1 MLDGTLCEI
10 QTFEVTEYGRLINE
24 ATALRYDGDE
34 VSAVGIWE
42 RVLELDENNE
52 LAHVGIGKAY
62 LTAGDYKQAM
72 KHLRIGMA
80 REYYSV
86 AYRRYR
92 NEMLRKG
99 ASAFLS
105 CIVILAIALL
115 ATRRFRKKER
125 RR

>member
-1 MLDGTLCEI
+1 E
-10 QTFEVTEYGRLINE
+10 
-24 ATALRYDGDE
+24 
-34 VSAVGIWE
+34 
-42 RVLELDENNE
+42 
-52 LAHVGIGKAY
+52 AY

-72 KHLRIGMA
+72 KHLKIGMA

-99 ASAFLS
+99 ASVFLS
-105 CIVILAIALL
+105 CMVILVIALL
-115 ATRRFRKKER
+115 VARRFRKKKR